1 MNDTDYKDWRP
12 VIAKVTFL
20 VLTVALVLTVVYM
33 LRNVLH
39 AIILGVLFAIM
50 LMPLHERIVRKMRQF
65 LDYAYGRSRK
75 QCHYRQVRPA
85 EYEKK
90 LSWRSRLYA
99 SIVSIILV
107 FFVIVVPLSAF
118 GTSVV
123 KQGIT
128 AIPKAAEWV
137 QNDMPRKSME
147 LYEKY
152 RNTYLIR
159 QLRGLTEKAVKAF
172 GGEPARMLAD
182 RKKHVHDALGQNDA
196 PGLELLEKKEVP
208 AGDGVSQSS
217 RGTITDTN
225 QTVQDEAGKKKTEA
239 VISAVESVAKEN
251 AAVDEVGAKGDE
263 ESGVLAPDLSSIIA
277 EVTLVVLHY
286 LRSILKGMLSKI
298 GFAVFNF
305 FIMLFVMFH
314 IFLDGKRIWEYLL
327 TISPLSES
335 DQNRIVGSI
344 KNVTGA
350 IFYSIF
356 GTALIQGTLSMI
368 AFRIV
373 GVPALFWGTLLGMCS
388 IIPFVGTGLIW
399 VPVTIYLFMAGHT
412 GQGVFILLFCG
423 CFVSNVDSI
432 IRPFLMKQGGKT
444 GMSYM
449 VLFFSILG
457 GLQTF
462 GLIGIIY
469 GPIIVG
475 LCSICLFIF
484 STQVKSRA

>member
-20 VLTVALVLTVVYM
+20 ILTVALVLTIVYM

-39 AIILGVLFAIM
+39 AIILGILFAIL
-50 LMPLHERIVRKMRQF
+50 LMPLHEQIVKKVRQF
-65 LDYAYGRSRK
+65 LDYAYGRSRR
-75 QCHYRQVRPA
+75 QCHFRQVRPA
-85 EYEKK
+85 EYEGK
-90 LSWRSRLYA
+90 LCWRSRLYA

-128 AIPKAAEWV
+128 AIPKAADWV
-137 QNDMPRKSME
+137 QNDMPRKSVE

-159 QLRGLTEKAVKAF
+159 QISSLTEKMVKSF
-172 GGEPARMLAD
+172 GGDPARMLAD
-182 RKKHVHDALGQNDA
+182 MKKHVHDMIGQEEAPFQQPTEEQIAEQSIVPEPSSQPTETAEGDA
-196 PGLELLEKKEVP
+196 MKNGSNAEMTSPIRKEDSAKTDGLIAAEAE
-208 AGDGVSQSS
+208 DGPPPP
-217 RGTITDTN
+217 
-225 QTVQDEAGKKKTEA
+225 EF
-239 VISAVESVAKEN
+239 
-251 AAVDEVGAKGDE
+251 
-263 ESGVLAPDLSSIIA
+263 SSIIA
-277 EVTLVVLHY
+277 ELTLFILHH
-286 LRSILKGMLSKI
+286 LRGILKSMLSKI

-327 TISPLSES
+327 KISPFSES
-335 DQNRIVGSI
+335 DQNRIVLSI
-344 KNVTGA
+344 NNVTGA

-356 GTALIQGTLSMI
+356 GTALIQGGLSMI

-399 VPVTIYLFMAGHT
+399 VPVTVYLFMAGQT
-412 GQGVFILLFCG
+412 ANGIFILLFCG
-423 CFVSNVDSI
+423 CLVANVDSI
-432 IRPFLMKQGGKT
+432 IRPFLMKRGGKT

-484 STQVKSRA
+484 STQVKSKTET

>member
-50 LMPLHERIVRKMRQF
+50 LMPLHERIVKLVRQF
-65 LDYAYGRSRK
+65 LNYAYGRSRK

-85 EYEKK
+85 EYEKR
-90 LSWRSRLYA
+90 LCWRSRLYA
-99 SIVSIILV
+99 SIVSIVLV

-128 AIPKAAEWV
+128 AIPKTADWV
-137 QNDMPRKSME
+137 RDDMPRKSME

-152 RNTYLIR
+152 RNNYLIR
-159 QLRGLTEKAVKAF
+159 QLRILTEKTVKSF
-172 GGEPARMLAD
+172 GGDPERMLAD
-182 RKKHVHDALGQNDA
+182 MKKHVHDTLEQKDA
-196 PGLELLEKKEVP
+196 PLL
-208 AGDGVSQSS
+208 D
-217 RGTITDTN
+217 
-225 QTVQDEAGKKKTEA
+225 
-239 VISAVESVAKEN
+239 
-251 AAVDEVGAKGDE
+251 VDESQTSANETTVTHSAAGLPSAEEGTASSSEKAKIMAESAKPEGD
-263 ESGVLAPDLSSIIA
+263 SAGGDDTAPPDLSSIVA
-277 EVTLVVLHY
+277 EITLVILHY
-286 LRSILKGMLSKI
+286 LRNILKGMLSKI

-356 GTALIQGTLSMI
+356 GTALIQGVLSMI

-399 VPVTIYLFMAGHT
+399 VPVTIYLFMV
-412 GQGVFILLFCG
+412 GQTAQGIFILLFCG
-423 CFVSNVDSI
+423 CFVANVDSI
-432 IRPFLMKQGGKT
+432 IRPFLMKRGGKT
-444 GMSYM
+444 GMSYL

-462 GLIGIIY
+462 GLIGVIY

-484 STQVKSRA
+484 STQVKSKA

>member
-50 LMPLHERIVRKMRQF
+50 LMPLHERIVKKMRQF
-65 LDYAYGRSRK
+65 LDYSYGKSRK

-118 GTSVV
+118 MTSVV

-128 AIPKAAEWV
+128 AIPKTAEWV

-152 RNTYLIR
+152 RDTYLIR
-159 QLRGLTEKAVKAF
+159 QLRLLTEKAVKVF
-172 GGEPARMLAD
+172 GGDPERMLAD
-182 RKKHVHDALGQNDA
+182 VKKHVHDALGQNDA
-196 PGLELLEKKEVP
+196 PGLELIEKKEVTTDDIISQAVQGEA
-208 AGDGVSQSS
+208 AGASQIGVSAIEKAENNA
-217 RGTITDTN
+217 TETTLA
-225 QTVQDEAGKKKTEA
+225 DET
-239 VISAVESVAKEN
+239 SAK
-251 AAVDEVGAKGDE
+251 VDEEGGAP
-263 ESGVLAPDLSSIIA
+263 APDFSSIVA
-277 EVTLVVLHY
+277 EVTLVILHY
-286 LRSILKGMLSKI
+286 LRNILKGMLSKI

-356 GTALIQGTLSMI
+356 GTALIQGVLSMI

-399 VPVTIYLFMAGHT
+399 VPVTVYLFMAGHT

-462 GLIGIIY
+462 GLIGVIY

-484 STQVKSRA
+484 GTQVKSKSSLPTPR

>member
-50 LMPLHERIVRKMRQF
+50 LMPLHERIVKKVRQF

-85 EYEKK
+85 EYESR
-90 LSWRSRLYA
+90 LCWRSRLYA
-99 SIVSIILV
+99 SIISIILV

-152 RNTYLIR
+152 RNKYLIR
-159 QLRGLTEKAVKAF
+159 QLRSLTEKMVKAF
-172 GGEPARMLAD
+172 GGDPARMLAD
-182 RKKHVHDALGQNDA
+182 MKKHVHDVVGQS
-196 PGLELLEKKEVP
+196 EVP
-208 AGDGVSQSS
+208 ILDAAE
-217 RGTITDTN
+217 N
-225 QTVQDEAGKKKTEA
+225 QTPETAMTQSTAEMPAVDADSSSTDGAKTEA
-239 VISAVESVAKEN
+239 ESAKTKDEN
-251 AAVDEVGAKGDE
+251 TKGE
-263 ESGVLAPDLSSIIA
+263 ETAPPELSSMVA
-277 EVTLVVLHY
+277 EVTLVILHY
-286 LRSILKGMLSKI
+286 LRNILKGMLSKI
-298 GFAVFNF
+298 GFAIFNF

-327 TISPLSES
+327 KISPFSDS

-356 GTALIQGTLSMI
+356 GTALIQGGLSMI

-399 VPVTIYLFMAGHT
+399 VPVTVYLFMAGHT
-412 GQGVFILLFCG
+412 AQGVFILLFCG
-423 CFVSNVDSI
+423 CFVANVDSI
-432 IRPFLMKQGGKT
+432 IRPFLMKRGGKT

-484 STQVKSRA
+484 STQVKSKA

>member
-39 AIILGVLFAIM
+39 AIILGVLFAII
-50 LMPLHERIVRKMRQF
+50 LMPLHERIVKKVRQF

-85 EYEKK
+85 EYEKR
-90 LSWRSRLYA
+90 LCWRSRLYA
-99 SIVSIILV
+99 SIISIILV

-152 RNTYLIR
+152 HNTYLIR
-159 QLRGLTEKAVKAF
+159 QLRNLTEKAVKSF
-172 GGEPARMLAD
+172 GGDPERMLAD
-182 RKKHVHDALGQNDA
+182 MKKHLHDALGQNDA
-196 PGLELLEKKEVP
+196 PELEPLEKKEVMTN
-208 AGDGVSQSS
+208 GELLQSAS
-217 RGTITDTN
+217 GERTN
-225 QTVQDEAGKKKTEA
+225 ANQ
-239 VISAVESVAKEN
+239 
-251 AAVDEVGAKGDE
+251 VGASAAENNATESSVTDKAGAKTDE
-263 ESGVLAPDLSSIIA
+263 EGGAFAPDLSSIVA
-277 EVTLVVLHY
+277 EVTLVILHY

-356 GTALIQGTLSMI
+356 GTALIQGVLSMI

-399 VPVTIYLFMAGHT
+399 VPVTVYLFMAGHT
-412 GQGVFILLFCG
+412 GQGIFILLFCG
-423 CFVSNVDSI
+423 CFVANVDSI
-432 IRPFLMKQGGKT
+432 IRPLLMKQGGKT

-484 STQVKSRA
+484 STQVKSKNSAL

>member
-50 LMPLHERIVRKMRQF
+50 LMPLHERIVKKMRQF
-65 LDYAYGRSRK
+65 LNYAYGRSRK

-90 LSWRSRLYA
+90 LNWRSRLYA

-118 GTSVV
+118 MTSVV

-128 AIPKAAEWV
+128 AIPKTAEWV

-159 QLRGLTEKAVKAF
+159 QLRSLTEKMVNSF
-172 GGEPARMLAD
+172 GGEPARILAD
-182 RKKHVHDALGQNDA
+182 MKRHVHDALGQNDA
-196 PGLELLEKKEVP
+196 PDLKLPDKKEVM
-208 AGDGVSQSS
+208 ANGELSQEAP
-217 RGTITDTN
+217 GNGADAN
-225 QTVQDEAGKKKTEA
+225 HTVPVGADEKKPEA
-239 VISAVESVAKEN
+239 AASAVDPEANENVVA
-251 AAVDEVGAKGDE
+251 DGDDAKTDE

-327 TISPLSES
+327 KISPFSES

-356 GTALIQGTLSMI
+356 GTALIQGGLSMI

-399 VPVTIYLFMAGHT
+399 VPVTVYLFMAGYT
-412 GQGVFILLFCG
+412 AQGVFILLFCG
-423 CFVSNVDSI
+423 CFVANIDSI
-432 IRPFLMKQGGKT
+432 IRPLLMKQGGKT

-484 STQVKSRA
+484 STQVKSKA

>member
-65 LDYAYGRSRK
+65 LEFAYGKSRK

-90 LSWRSRLYA
+90 LCWHSRLYA

-147 LYEKY
+147 LYERY
-152 RNTYLIR
+152 RDTYLIR
-159 QLRGLTEKAVKAF
+159 QMRFFTEKAVKAF
-172 GGEPARMLAD
+172 GGDPVRMLAD
-182 RKKHVHDALGQNDA
+182 MKKHIHETLGQNDA
-196 PGLELLEKKEVP
+196 PGLELLEKKEVLP
-208 AGDGVSQSS
+208 NGEVSQEVS
-217 RGTITDTN
+217 RAIQEAN
-225 QTVQDEAGKKKTEA
+225 QTEAGAMKPETA
-239 VISAVESVAKEN
+239 ASSGQPVAKEN
-251 AAVDEVGAKGDE
+251 AAVDEAGEKGE
-263 ESGVLAPDLSSIIA
+263 EASSASAPDLSSIIA

-356 GTALIQGTLSMI
+356 GTALIQGGLSMI

-373 GVPALFWGTLLGMCS
+373 GVPALFWGTLLGICS

-399 VPVTIYLFMAGHT
+399 VPVTVYLFMAGHT

-432 IRPFLMKQGGKT
+432 IRPFLMKRGGKT